1 MPPKALVIP
10 CNLRIRMP
18 PPLPYRVLF
27 VCWGNICRSPT
38 AEALLRRDLVAA
50 GLADRVE
57 VDSAGV
63 SAEHHRSP
71 PDRRSQAEARKRGVD
86 MGGLRARRVAP
97 DDWDRFDLMLVTDD
111 AVERSLRRQA
121 PDDADLTKVR
131 RITDFVAADGPFAA
145 ARATGEV
152 PDPYYGGAAGF
163 RRVFELLEAASTG
176 ILAHA
181 HALAARSPDP
191 A

>member
-1 MPPKALVIP
+1 MPSPTP
-10 CNLRIRMP
+10 S
-18 PPLPYRVLF
+18 PYRILF

-63 SAEHHRSP
+63 SAEHRGSP
-71 PDRRSQAEARKRGVD
+71 PDRRSQAEARKRGLAMD
-86 MGGLRARRVAP
+86 DLRARRVAP
-97 DDWDRFDLMLVTDD
+97 DDWERFDLLLVTDA

-121 PDDADLTKVR
+121 PRHADLTKVR
-131 RITDFVAADGPFAA
+131 RITDFVAADGRFAA
-145 ARATGEV
+145 DCAACEV
-152 PDPYYGGAAGF
+152 PDPYYGGRDGF
-163 RRVFELLEAASTG
+163 RHVFDLLEEASAN
-176 ILAHA
+176 ILA

>member
-1 MPPKALVIP
+1 MPT
-10 CNLRIRMP
+10 
-18 PPLPYRVLF
+18 PYRVLF

-38 AEALLRRDLVAA
+38 AEALLRRDLAAA

-63 SAEHHRSP
+63 SAEHHGSP
-71 PDRRSQAEARKRGVD
+71 PDRRSQAEARRRGVD
-86 MGGLRARRVAP
+86 MAGLRARRVAP
-97 DDWDRFDLMLVTDD
+97 DDWARFDLMLVTDE

-121 PDDADLTKVR
+121 PGGADLGKVR

-145 ARATGEV
+145 ARSSGEV

-176 ILAHA
+176 IVA
-181 HALAARSPDP
+181 HALAARSPGP